1 MEDKGSNKA
10 LSFLETTGLVQ
21 AYECNFYSD
30 LLTSLCEHGLPTGDL
45 YEFSALMVLKFEKKW
60 KAKNRLN
67 KPKAGQETSPVRK
80 GEAHEQDQIKHE
92 DKLGKVKEEKRL
104 KEKIEDE
111 KKGKKEDRKEDDR
124 KKNKEE
130 LKPEKNLKEKLE
142 EKKQEKG
149 QKEKFEEKKTEKNLK
164 AEEKGH
170 KEKEEKKPDK
180 KNEEKGNKEKL
191 AVEDKKLGKE
201 GKKK

>member
-10 LSFLETTGLVQ
+10 LGFLETTGLVQ
-21 AYECNFYSD
+21 AYECNIYTD

-92 DKLGKVKEEKRL
+92 DKSGKAKEEKKP
-104 KEKIEDE
+104 KEKFEDE
-111 KKGKKEDRKEDDR
+111 KKGKKT
-124 KKNKEE
+124 KEE
-130 LKPEKNLKEKLE
+130 IKPEKNLKEKLE
-142 EKKQEKG
+142 EKKQDKNQEKAH
-149 QKEKFEEKKTEKNLK
+149 KEKFEEKKVEKNSK
-164 AEEKGH
+164 VEEKGH
-170 KEKEEKKPDK
+170 KDKIDEKKQDK
-180 KNEEKGNKEKL
+180 KIEEKGNKEKL